1 MTNKNIRQIL
11 YEKSAGYRPDA
22 LGAFHS
28 EKLQGKCKLCNPL
41 WELVNQSSSLLCSQ
55 PRER

>member
-1 MTNKNIRQIL
+1 MKSVNFTIKSKTSFMTNKNTRQIP

-28 EKLQGKCKLCNPL
+28 EKLQGKCKLC
-41 WELVNQSSSLLCSQ
+41 
-55 PRER
+55 

>member
-1 MTNKNIRQIL
+1 MTNKNTRQIL

-28 EKLQGKCKLCNPL
+28 EKLQGKCNQLC
-41 WELVNQSSSLLCSQ
+41 ELVNQSSSLLCSYLSN
-55 PRER
+55 R